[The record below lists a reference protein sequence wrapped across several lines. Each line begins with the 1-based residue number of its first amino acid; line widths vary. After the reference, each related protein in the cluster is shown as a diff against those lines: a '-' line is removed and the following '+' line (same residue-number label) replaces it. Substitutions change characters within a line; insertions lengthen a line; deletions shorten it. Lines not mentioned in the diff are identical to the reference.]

1 MQNLSDIPSDQSI
14 PSAQEAKRLEALRR
28 FEILDTLPEQSYEDI
43 AYLASHSPP
52 RRVRWLPFYAGAP
65 LVTSD
70 GAALGTQ
77 RTIDVLPCN
86 LRRCVR
92 SR

>member
-43 AYLASHSPP
+43 AYLASHADCFGFLFMPEH
-52 RRVRWLPFYAGAP
+52 RW
-65 LVTSD
+65 
-70 GAALGTQ
+70 
-77 RTIDVLPCN
+77 
-86 LRRCVR
+86 
-92 SR
+92 